1 MQHTDLNTDIVLA
14 TLVVY
19 QLALIAIGFWAR
31 GRTRSSDEF
40 FLAGRSMG
48 PWVAALSYAAS
59 SSSAWVLLGLTGF
72 FYSTGPV
79 GLWVLP
85 GVWAGY
91 AVVWLFLGPALRRIT
106 GEHDLVTIPD
116 FLSLGLEPASARRVR
131 LLAALMI
138 LFCFSFYVASQFQ
151 GAGNAFAETFNMPKL
166 WAVLL
171 GAAVVLIYTWFGGFW
186 AVSLTDALQAGLIVL
201 ISVTLAILAV
211 LALPQGTSLFA
222 PVATISH
229 PSPHGIALIG
239 FIMGSLGIGIG
250 PVGQPQLLTRVMALK
265 SGNDIRRAF
274 TVAIVWSVLV
284 FSAMAVLGLAARHL
298 VAGASGAESVFFTLS
313 HHLLPPALAG
323 MVLAA
328 VLSAIM
334 STADSL
340 LLAAG
345 SAAAHDTGLTRS
357 HPKSALMISRLATLG
372 VSLAAL
378 ALTLLL
384 PASIYSRVLFAWSAL
399 GAAFGPVVV
408 LNVMG
413 RRLSEA
419 RLHFLMLAGFG
430 LTIWFYLLPNA
441 PGDWLERVLPF
452 FLVLVAGLVFSR
464 KA

>member
-1 MQHTDLNTDIVLA
+1 MLNTDIVLA
-14 TLVVY
+14 TLVAY
-19 QLALIAIGFWAR
+19 QVALIAIGFWAR

-48 PWVAALSYAAS
+48 FWVAALSYAAS

-72 FYSTGPV
+72 FYTTGPV

-91 AVVWLFLGPALRRIT
+91 VAVWLFLGPALRRLT

-116 FLSLGLEPASARRVR
+116 FLSLGLKPQAARHVR

-138 LFCFSFYVASQFQ
+138 LFCFAFYVASQFQ
-151 GAGNAFAETFNMPKL
+151 GAGNAFAETFGMSRV

-171 GAAVVLIYTWFGGFW
+171 GASVVLVYTWFGGFW

-201 ISVTLAILAV
+201 ISVSLSVLAV
-211 LALPQGTSLFA
+211 LALPEGTNVFSPAANAPHASPQGL
-222 PVATISH
+222 
-229 PSPHGIALIG
+229 ALIG

-265 SGNDIRRAF
+265 SPAEIRPAF
-274 TVAIVWSVLV
+274 IVAFCWSVLV
-284 FSAMAVLGLAARHL
+284 FSSMAVLGLAARHL
-298 VAGASGAESVFFTLS
+298 VAGTSAAESVFFTLS
-313 HHLLPPALAG
+313 HHLLPPAMAG

-357 HPKSALMISRLATLG
+357 HPKSALMISRIATLG

-384 PASIYSRVLFAWSAL
+384 PASIYTRVLFAWSAL
-399 GAAFGPVVV
+399 GAAFGPTVV

-413 RRLSEA
+413 RRLTEA
-419 RLHFLMLAGFG
+419 GLHLLMVAGFG
-430 LTIWFYLLPNA
+430 LTVWFYLLPNA

-452 FLVLVAGLVFSR
+452 VLVLAGGFGLS
-464 KA
+464 KKP